1 MDVLTKFL
9 NSISYKFPKGYPEMD
24 NNQDVLLLYEEF
36 QKIGINLNEML
47 SSEAVK
53 AQDILKQEF
62 DLKDNNFLNKSSTS
76 FKVLMDDS
84 ARRDF
89 LKKASGLNDFEF
101 ELKGTSSIGRLKYH
115 PEGQKTPILI
125 YVKPSN
131 VQGLG
136 SAGKQN
142 EDNFIRNINEKIA
155 EAGGMVDIDI
165 VTPNSETLVT
175 KGVTEVRDSSK
186 GGAGKGAKSDAQFI
200 SNGKVIQNI
209 SLKKEEGFRW
219 ATVRSDPSF
228 IPFIKTFMERTL
240 NDQIKGLK
248 LKLNQDAPGEKY
260 LMYNDMGERVTMIV
274 IDDFPEGFEERVI
287 FGPETPKTVVI
298 KGTFSKDDK
307 DFKLNNN
314 KITVQASGIYRE
326 LQDIKDTGQEPIFVI
341 AQHVNMP
348 NGLDFRLYSADKTK
362 LGPRSKG
369 IKLSYND
376 IM

>member
-1 MDVLTKFL
+1 
-9 NSISYKFPKGYPEMD
+9 
-24 NNQDVLLLYEEF
+24 
-36 QKIGINLNEML
+36 
-47 SSEAVK
+47 
-53 AQDILKQEF
+53 
-62 DLKDNNFLNKSSTS
+62 
-76 FKVLMDDS
+76 
-84 ARRDF
+84 
-89 LKKASGLNDFEF
+89 
-101 ELKGTSSIGRLKYH
+101 
-115 PEGQKTPILI
+115 
-125 YVKPSN
+125 
-131 VQGLG
+131 
-136 SAGKQN
+136 
-142 EDNFIRNINEKIA
+142 
-155 EAGGMVDIDI
+155 
-165 VTPNSETLVT
+165 
-175 KGVTEVRDSSK
+175 
-186 GGAGKGAKSDAQFI
+186 
-200 SNGKVIQNI
+200 
-209 SLKKEEGFRW
+209 
-219 ATVRSDPSF
+219 
-228 IPFIKTFMERTL
+228 MERTL